1 MPDIKAYHYPN
12 DARPC
17 LMIVDDSV
25 EGGEVLEVV
34 YYDDLDGDDPIQLG
48 NQLVEEYTLK

>member
-48 NQLVEEYTLK
+48 NQLIEEYSQK